1 VITILSQAKFSNQ
14 TVTGSR
20 KVYDMDNPP
29 YSESQTKVYALVCCR
44 QLFRGSLFGDN
55 ITFLKNKIEPLN
67 NSIAIPEKTQIHT
80 STTQIKNDM

>member
-1 VITILSQAKFSNQ
+1 
-14 TVTGSR
+14 
-20 KVYDMDNPP
+20 MDNPP
-29 YSESQTKVYALVCCR
+29 YSETQTKVYALVCCR